1 MPRSLVRLF
10 DQKGLDLPATRRFS
24 LLAVK
29 VSDLAE
35 RAGVTPSAIRFYET
49 QGILPEPARAEN
61 GYREYGDTDLCR
73 LRIVVAL
80 RGLGLDLPE
89 SGRLAAMCAA
99 DDCKGMADQLTG
111 RLADRRR
118 EVAAARVELDHLDGE
133 LAALERALTSGQSRN
148 TLCPGK
154 EDCP

>member
-1 MPRSLVRLF
+1 
-10 DQKGLDLPATRRFS
+10 
-24 LLAVK
+24 VK

-49 QGILPEPARAEN
+49 QGILPEASRAEN
-61 GYREYGDTDLCR
+61 GYRQYDDVDLCR
-73 LRIVVAL
+73 LRVLVAL

-99 DDCKGMADQLTG
+99 DDCKGMADRLTG

-118 EVAAARVELDHLDGE
+118 EVAAARVELDHLDTE
-133 LAALERALTSGQSRN
+133 LAALERALTSDQPRN
-148 TLCPGK
+148 ALCQRK
-154 EDCP
+154 EVCP